1 MSDLKTSLFVNRQ
14 VPEFIRDEYPAFIS
28 FLEAYY
34 EFLENKQPD
43 VNNDLTTQA
52 KNIRTI
58 FDVDE
63 SINAF
68 EQSFFNTYAS
78 LVPRDVEVDKSIL
91 IKKILPLYLSKGN
104 EKAFKL
110 LFRLVFNTELDI
122 VYPKNNVLRASD
134 GNWKIDNKFRINAED
149 ISSIYTANGTNKT
162 FMLAQIV
169 TADDITVYVND
180 VLQTT
185 GFTIQ
190 KEYRKLNFDTAPA
203 NGQIIKVYYKDFQY
217 SLFNNRQIIGLN
229 SNATALI
236 EAASKRIVTDR
247 LNLGFP
253 VELNVDTKTIVGTFL
268 NGEPIKIIIVDSNG
282 NLIDIRAKA
291 LSNLKKINIING
303 GSNYNVGDP
312 IVVFGGN
319 PNREAA
325 AIVTKIFDGLLN
337 RIEVVSGGAGFTL
350 FSNVNPVQNISS
362 VLSLTVDAI
371 DTSGTVAGNTY
382 TISTDLINDY
392 KDVLISAADYGF
404 PSTLNVSENLYTT
417 IANALTYQTLTI
429 GPITNV
435 AILFSNTNLSFVP
448 QLDGEGAIYYANTIK
463 QSVKSFGS
471 IGKIQIN
478 DGGIGYVPGDEITFG
493 PNPPGTYGQG
503 AAAVVSRVTSSGEIT
518 LIEIQPSR
526 ISGTVSIAN
535 NNVTV
540 AGASTNFVDE
550 LKPGDKIVINNEV
563 RFINTISSSTGFNV
577 NVAFTTNATNKKLGV
592 YGRTMLGGTG
602 YVQNNFPSVSVSSP
616 SGQDANIQIFCITSD
631 GEQLYASSGGRR
643 PGEILEVQ
651 IVDAGEGYQVIP
663 TIQLGSVGDGSA
675 TASAEIEEVIV
686 KSSGRWT
693 TSDSLLS
700 SIDKKI
706 QGSNYYIDYA
716 YVTSSEIEFSRY
728 KQLIKDLLHPIGF
741 VNYADVNKKTV
752 FSALTTNT
760 SNVNIIAT
768 KQNQVAGLINV
779 ANTIYITGTNTKFN
793 VANTLGII
801 SIGSNVAV
809 NGEIR
814 TISSIISNTNL
825 TVSSAFTQV
834 ANSQVLLIV

>member
-34 EFLENKQPD
+34 EFLENKQTGI
-43 VNNDLTTQA
+43 NNDLIA
-52 KNIRTI
+52 KAKTLRTI
-58 FDVDE
+58 SDVDE
-63 SINAF
+63 SIDEF

-78 LVPRDVEVDKSIL
+78 LVPRNVEVDKAIL
-91 IKKILPLYLSKGN
+91 LKKLLPLYLSKGN

-110 LFRLVFNTELDI
+110 LFRLVFDTELDI

-134 GNWKIDNKFRINAED
+134 GNWKIDNKFRINSED
-149 ISSIYTANGTNKT
+149 INSVYTGDGKTKT
-162 FMLAQIV
+162 FMLAQVV
-169 TADDITVYVND
+169 TTDDITVYIND
-180 VLQTT
+180 VEQTT
-185 GFTIQ
+185 NFTIQ
-190 KEYRKLNFDTAPA
+190 KEYRKLNFNTAPT
-203 NGQIIKVYYKDFQY
+203 NGQIIRVNYKNFEY
-217 SLFNNRQIIGLN
+217 ALFNNRQIIGLT

-236 EAASKRIVTDR
+236 ESASKRIITDR
-247 LNLGFP
+247 LNVGFP
-253 VELNVDTKTIVGTFL
+253 VELDVNTKTIVGTFL
-268 NGEPIKIIIVDSNG
+268 NGEQVKIIIVDANG

-291 LSNLKKINIING
+291 LSNLRKINITNG

-312 IVVFGGN
+312 IIVFGGN
-319 PNREAA
+319 PNREATG
-325 AIVTKIFDGLLN
+325 IITKIFDGLLN
-337 RIEVVSGGAGFTL
+337 RIEVVNGGACFTL
-350 FSNVNPVQNISS
+350 FSNVSPVQNISS

-371 DTSGTVAGNTY
+371 DTTGTVAGNTY
-382 TISTDLINDY
+382 TVSTDLIDDY
-392 KDVLISAADYGF
+392 KNIVISASDYGF

-417 IANALTYQTLTI
+417 IANALTYQTLTV

-435 AILFSNTNLSFVP
+435 ALLFSNTSVSFVP
-448 QLDGEGAIYYANTIK
+448 QLDGEGATYYANTIK

-471 IGKIQIN
+471 IGRIKIN
-478 DGGIGYVPGDEITFG
+478 NGGIGYVPGDEIIFNS
-493 PNPPGTYGQG
+493 NPIGTYGQG
-503 AAAVVSRVTSSGEIT
+503 AAAVVSRVTSNGSIS

-526 ISGTVSIAN
+526 VSGTVTIGN
-535 NNVTV
+535 NNINVIGTDTV
-540 AGASTNFVDE
+540 FDTE
-550 LKPGDKIVINNEV
+550 LKVGDKIVVNNEV
-563 RFINTISSSTGFNV
+563 RFINVISNSTYSQV
-577 NVAFTTNATNKKLGV
+577 NVAFTTTATNKKLGV
-592 YGRTMLGGTG
+592 YGRTLLGGTG

-616 SGQDANIQIFCITSD
+616 SGQDANIQIFCIASD
-631 GEQLYASSGGRR
+631 GEQLYGSSGGRR

-651 IVDAGEGYQVIP
+651 IIDSGEGYQVVP
-663 TIQLGSVGDGSA
+663 TIQLDAIGDGSA

-706 QGSNYYIDYA
+706 QGSNYYIDYS
-716 YVTSSEIEFSRY
+716 YVTSSEIEFSKY
-728 KQLIKDLLHPIGF
+728 KKLIKDLLHPIGF
-741 VNYADVNKKTV
+741 VNYADLNKSAV

-760 SNVNIIAT
+760 SNVTIIAT
-768 KQNQVAGLINV
+768 NQNQVSGLINV

-793 VANTLGII
+793 VANTKGII